1 MVYWIKS
8 WLLDKKAMSTII
20 EHFSSLPDPRT
31 KEHKKEHKLIDILFI
46 TIAAVICGAE
56 DWNDIEFYGQEK
68 EGWLKTILELPCGI
82 PSHDTFN
89 RVFSLIDPAELQRC
103 FISWVQSIA
112 KISEG
117 EVISIDGKRMCNS
130 GEQGKK
136 AIIHMVSAWSNEN
149 SMVLGQLKVSDKSNE
164 ITAIPALLD
173 LLMVKGCWITID
185 ALGCQK
191 DIAAKIKSKDAE
203 YILAV
208 KDNQGN
214 LHDDIKDAFTH
225 GVTEQVHE
233 QSNLGHGRIEK
244 RTCRVITAMEWICKS
259 EDWQGLQTL
268 IEIKSE
274 RTIKATGVKETQTR
288 HYISSALSTA
298 KKFNETIREH
308 WGIENNLHWM
318 LDVAFNEDNSMK
330 RAGNAAENFSVIT
343 KIALNAVKQSE
354 LKKGAT
360 RISVKSKR
368 KKAGWSNEYLTA
380 ILTNAH

>member
-1 MVYWIKS
+1 
-8 WLLDKKAMSTII
+8 MSGII
-20 EHFSSLPDPRT
+20 EHFSSLADPRT

-56 DWNDIEFYGQEK
+56 DWNDIELYGEQK
-68 EGWLKTILELPCGI
+68 EDWLKTILELPSGI

-89 RVFSLIDPAELQRC
+89 RVFSLIEPSELQNC

-112 KISEG
+112 KITDG
-117 EVISIDGKRMCNS
+117 QIISIDGKRMCNS

-136 AIIHMVSAWSNEN
+136 AVIHMVSAWSNAN
-149 SMVLGQLKVSDKSNE
+149 SMVLGQIKVNDKSNE

-185 ALGCQK
+185 AMGCQK
-191 DIAAKIKSKDAE
+191 DIAAKIKSKEAE

-208 KDNQGN
+208 KDNQAH
-214 LHDDIKDAFTH
+214 LHDDIKDAFKH
-225 GVTEQVHE
+225 GITEQVHE

-244 RTCRVITAMEWICKS
+244 RACRIITAMEWVCKA

-298 KKFNETIREH
+298 KKFNEAIREH
-308 WGIENNLHWM
+308 WGIENNLHWV

-330 RAGNAAENFSVIT
+330 RAGNAAENFSVIS
-343 KIALNAVKQSE
+343 KIALNAVRQSE
-354 LKKGAT
+354 QKKGAT
-360 RISVKSKR
+360 RLSVKSKR
-368 KKAGWSNEYLTA
+368 KKAGWSNDYLTA
-380 ILTNAH
+380 ILTNAQ

>member
-1 MVYWIKS
+1 MAS
-8 WLLDKKAMSTII
+8 II
-20 EHFSSLPDPRT
+20 EHFSKLCDPRT

-68 EGWLKTILELPCGI
+68 EDWLKTILELPCGI

-89 RVFSLIDPAELQRC
+89 RVFSLIDPSELQNC

-117 EVISIDGKRMCNS
+117 QIISIDGKRMCNS

-149 SMVLGQLKVSDKSNE
+149 SMVLGQVKVNDKSNE

-185 ALGCQK
+185 AMGCQK
-191 DIAAKIKSKDAE
+191 DIAGKIKSKEAE

-208 KDNQGN
+208 KDNQQH
-214 LHDDIKDAFTH
+214 LHDDIKDAFKH
-225 GVTEQVHE
+225 GIIEQVDK

-244 RTCRVITAMEWICKS
+244 RTCRIITAMEWICRI
-259 EDWQGLQTL
+259 ENWQDLQTL

-274 RTIKATGVKETQTR
+274 RTIKATGVKETQIR
-288 HYISSALSTA
+288 HYISSAVSTA
-298 KKFNETIREH
+298 KRFNEAIREH
-308 WGIENNLHWM
+308 WGIENSLHWT

-354 LKKGAT
+354 LKKGMT
-360 RISVKSKR
+360 KLSVKSKR
-368 KKAGWSNEYLTA
+368 KKAGWNNEYLTA